1 MPDDKLTPL
10 QRRILR
16 VLAEVTPPW
25 TLTGGGALA
34 GIYLG
39 HRATRDLDLFWR
51 ARADL
56 GQSAAEAQV
65 LLRAAGLAVAALR
78 TSPMFVEL
86 RVSDGSDVCVVDL
99 VAEPFPAL
107 EPPRQATIDDR
118 SIAVDSMQEI
128 LAAKLTALLGRTELR
143 DLVDVQALLDAGI
156 DLATALRDA
165 PKKDAGFSALTLAW
179 VLHSFETATLARA
192 LGWTEEQAAGADA
205 FRQQLIE
212 RLTQMATPDP

>member
-1 MPDDKLTPL
+1 MLNDKLTPL
-10 QRRILR
+10 QRRILQ
-16 VLAEVTPPW
+16 VLAEVAPPW

-56 GQSAAEAQV
+56 GHSPAEVQG
-65 LLRAAGLAVAALR
+65 LLRAEGLAVTVLR

-86 RVSDGSDVCVVDL
+86 RASDGSDVCVVDL

-107 EPPRQATIDDR
+107 EPARQAMIGTTV
-118 SIAVDSMQEI
+118 IAVDSMHEI

-143 DLVDVQALLDAGI
+143 DLVDVQALLDVGT
-156 DLATALRDA
+156 DLAAALRDA
-165 PKKDAGFSALTLAW
+165 PKKDAGFSAMTLAW
-179 VLHSFETATLARA
+179 VLHSFEIAPLARA
-192 LGWTEEQAAGADA
+192 LGWNEEHAAGADA

-212 RLTQMATPDP
+212 RLTELATPD

>member
-1 MPDDKLTPL
+1 MPNDKLTLL

-16 VLAEVTPPW
+16 VLAGLTPPW

-34 GIYLG
+34 GVYLG

-51 ARADL
+51 ARAEL
-56 GQSAAEAQV
+56 GHSAADAQV
-65 LLRAAGLAVAALR
+65 LLRAADLAVTVLR

-99 VAEPFPAL
+99 VAEPFPSL
-107 EPPRQATIDDR
+107 EPPRQATIDDA
-118 SIAVDSMQEI
+118 SVAVDSMHEI

-143 DLVDVQALLDAGI
+143 DLVDVMALLNAGI
-156 DLATALRDA
+156 DLAAALRDA

-179 VLHSFETATLARA
+179 VLHGFETAPLARA
-192 LGWTEEQAAGADA
+192 LGWTDEETADVDA
-205 FRQQLIE
+205 FRRQLIE
-212 RLTQMATPDP
+212 RLTQLARPD